1 MIIKTIL
8 FIILGIFGELGTIA
22 GSFYIMIN
30 GMINPM
36 LEIVKKGYKF
46 KKNEL
51 DEYLNNNNNKE
62 KANGFEIALV
72 LVLFLIPGV
81 NLLNAV
87 IKSHKMKTIILN
99 DPTIKKFLI
108 PMTDKEKEQY
118 SKMKGTIEK
127 LKFTAVISGKINDD
141 EEFFGFIGNQA
152 IVVDHGLTSIYNEK
166 LLPLDY
172 TLDEVKELNEATTYS
187 YRIGTIGG
195 KNIAIIGIPNPDSPV
210 KRIQFKSENYKMTHT
225 YNIMTEKE
233 AQDKKFIV
241 YPYTTHNEEEV
252 QKIIEKIKQDRI
264 NRKTKSEEELAQKQ
278 PIFEEAYAPTEIE
291 EPIVEEEYVPM
302 EMEEE
307 PIAKEEQGPVLR
319 KSIFTNG
326 NKIIK

>member
-1 MIIKTIL
+1 MIIKTIF
-8 FIILGIFGELGTIA
+8 FIILGIVGELGTIA

-30 GMINPM
+30 GMINSM
-36 LEIVKKGYKF
+36 LEIAKKGYKY

-51 DEYLNNNNNKE
+51 DEYLNNNNKE
-62 KANGFEIALV
+62 KANGFEITLG

-87 IKSHKMKTIILN
+87 IESHKMKTIILN

-118 SKMKGTIEK
+118 SKMKGKIEK

-172 TLDEVKELNEATTYS
+172 TLDEVKKLNEATTYS

-233 AQDKKFIV
+233 EQDKKFIV
-241 YPYTTHNEEEV
+241 
-252 QKIIEKIKQDRI
+252 
-264 NRKTKSEEELAQKQ
+264 
-278 PIFEEAYAPTEIE
+278 
-291 EPIVEEEYVPM
+291 
-302 EMEEE
+302 
-307 PIAKEEQGPVLR
+307 
-319 KSIFTNG
+319 
-326 NKIIK
+326 

>member
-8 FIILGIFGELGTIA
+8 FIILGIIGEFGTIA

-30 GMINPM
+30 GTINSM
-36 LEIVKKGYKF
+36 LEIAKKGYKY

-51 DEYLNNNNNKE
+51 DEYLNNNNKE
-62 KANGFEIALV
+62 KANRFEIALG
-72 LVLFLIPGV
+72 LALFLIPGV

-99 DPTIKKFLI
+99 DPTIKEFLI

-118 SKMKGTIEK
+118 SKMKGKIEK
-127 LKFTAVISGKINDD
+127 LKFTSVISGKENDD

-152 IVVDHGLTSIYNEK
+152 IVVDHGLTSIYYEK

-210 KRIQFKSENYKMTHT
+210 KRIQFKSEDYKMTHT
-225 YNIMTEKE
+225 YNIMTEEE

-264 NRKTKSEEELAQKQ
+264 NRKTRSEEELAQKQ
-278 PIFEEAYAPTEIE
+278 PISEKAYVPMEMEESIAK
-291 EPIVEEEYVPM
+291 EEYVPM
-302 EMEEE
+302 EIEE

-326 NKIIK
+326 NKIM

>member
-8 FIILGIFGELGTIA
+8 FIILGIIGEFGTIA

-30 GMINPM
+30 GTINSM
-36 LEIVKKGYKF
+36 LEIAKKGYKY

-62 KANGFEIALV
+62 KANRFEIALR

-81 NLLNAV
+81 NLLNA
-87 IKSHKMKTIILN
+87 IINSHKIKTIMLN

-108 PMTDKEKEQY
+108 PMTDKEKEQF
-118 SKMKGTIEK
+118 SKMKGKNEK
-127 LKFTAVISGKINDD
+127 FKFTAVISGKENDD

-225 YNIMTEKE
+225 YNIMTEEE

-252 QKIIEKIKQDRI
+252 QKIIEKIKQARI
-264 NRKTKSEEELAQKQ
+264 NKKTKSEEELAQKQ
-278 PIFEEAYAPTEIE
+278 TLSEKA
-291 EPIVEEEYVPM
+291 YVPM
-302 EMEEE
+302 EMEE
-307 PIAKEEQGPVLR
+307 PITEEEQGPVLR

>member
-8 FIILGIFGELGTIA
+8 FIILGIVGELGTIA
-22 GSFYIMIN
+22 GSFAIMFNGTIN
-30 GMINPM
+30 SM
-36 LEIVKKGYKF
+36 LEIAKKGYKF

-51 DEYLNNNNNKE
+51 DEYLNNNNKE
-62 KANGFEIALV
+62 KANGFEIALRY
-72 LVLFLIPGV
+72 VLFLIPGV
-81 NLLNAV
+81 NFLNAV
-87 IKSHKMKTIILN
+87 IKSHQMKAIMLN

-118 SKMKGTIEK
+118 SKMKGKIEK
-127 LKFTAVISGKINDD
+127 LKFTAVISGKENDD
-141 EEFFGFIGNQA
+141 EEFFGFIGDKA

-166 LLPLDY
+166 LIPLDY

-195 KNIAIIGIPNPDSPV
+195 KNIAIIGIPNQDSPV
-210 KRIQFKSENYKMTHT
+210 KRIQFKSEDYKMTHT
-225 YNIMTEKE
+225 YNIMTEEE

-241 YPYTTHNEEEV
+241 YPYTTHNEEAV
-252 QKIIEKIKQDRI
+252 QKIIEKIKQARI

-278 PIFEEAYAPTEIE
+278 PIFEEAYVPMEIEEPIAKGEYVTMEIE
-291 EPIVEEEYVPM
+291 EPIVE
-302 EMEEE
+302 
-307 PIAKEEQGPVLR
+307 EEQGPVLR

>member
-1 MIIKTIL
+1 MIIKTIF
-8 FIILGIFGELGTIA
+8 FIILGIVGELGTIA

-30 GMINPM
+30 GMIKPM
-36 LEIVKKGYKF
+36 LEFAKKGYKF

-51 DEYLNNNNNKE
+51 DEYLNNNNKE
-62 KANGFEIALV
+62 KANGFEIALR

-81 NLLNAV
+81 NLLNA
-87 IKSHKMKTIILN
+87 IINSHKIKTIMLN

-108 PMTDKEKEQY
+108 PMTDKEKEQF
-118 SKMKGTIEK
+118 SKMKGKNEK
-127 LKFTAVISGKINDD
+127 FKFTAVISGKENDD
-141 EEFFGFIGNQA
+141 EEFFGFIGDKA

-166 LLPLDY
+166 LIPLDY

-210 KRIQFKSENYKMTHT
+210 KRIQFKSEDYKMTHT
-225 YNIMTEKE
+225 YNIMTEEE

-264 NRKTKSEEELAQKQ
+264 NRKTKSEEKLAQKQ
-278 PIFEEAYAPTEIE
+278 PIFEEAYIPTEIE
-291 EPIVEEEYVPM
+291 EPIIE
-302 EMEEE
+302 
-307 PIAKEEQGPVLR
+307 EEQGPVLR

>member
-8 FIILGIFGELGTIA
+8 FIILGIIGEFGTIA

-30 GMINPM
+30 GTINSM
-36 LEIVKKGYKF
+36 LEIAKKGYKY

-51 DEYLNNNNNKE
+51 DEYLNNNNKE
-62 KANGFEIALV
+62 KANRFEIALG
-72 LVLFLIPGV
+72 LALFLIPGV

-99 DPTIKKFLI
+99 DPTIKEFLI

-118 SKMKGTIEK
+118 SKMKGKIEK
-127 LKFTAVISGKINDD
+127 LKFTSVISGKENDD

-152 IVVDHGLTSIYNEK
+152 IVVDHGLTSIYYEK

-210 KRIQFKSENYKMTHT
+210 KRIQFKSEDYKMTHT
-225 YNIMTEKE
+225 YNIMTEEE
-233 AQDKKFIV
+233 AQDKKMKKKF
-241 YPYTTHNEEEV
+241 
-252 QKIIEKIKQDRI
+252 KK
-264 NRKTKSEEELAQKQ
+264 L
-278 PIFEEAYAPTEIE
+278 
-291 EPIVEEEYVPM
+291 
-302 EMEEE
+302 
-307 PIAKEEQGPVLR
+307 
-319 KSIFTNG
+319 
-326 NKIIK
+326 

>member
-30 GMINPM
+30 GTINYM
-36 LEIVKKGYKF
+36 LEIAKKGYKF

-51 DEYLNNNNNKE
+51 EEYINNNKNKE
-62 KANGFEIALV
+62 QANGFEIALR

-81 NLLNAV
+81 NLLNA
-87 IKSHKMKTIILN
+87 IINSHKMKTIILN
-99 DPTIKKFLI
+99 DPTIKEFLI

-118 SKMKGTIEK
+118 SKMKGKIEK
-127 LKFTAVISGKINDD
+127 LKFTSVISGKENDD

-210 KRIQFKSENYKMTHT
+210 KRIQFKSEDYKMTHT
-225 YNIMTEKE
+225 YNIMTEEE

-264 NRKTKSEEELAQKQ
+264 NRKTRSEEELAQKQ
-278 PIFEEAYAPTEIE
+278 PISEKAYVPMEMEESIAK
-291 EPIVEEEYVPM
+291 EEYVPM
-302 EMEEE
+302 EIEE

-326 NKIIK
+326 NKIM

>member
-8 FIILGIFGELGTIA
+8 FIILGIIGEFGTIA

-30 GMINPM
+30 GTINSM
-36 LEIVKKGYKF
+36 LEIAKKGY
-46 KKNEL
+46 
-51 DEYLNNNNNKE
+51 YLNNNNKE
-62 KANGFEIALV
+62 KANRFEIALG
-72 LVLFLIPGV
+72 LALFLIPGV

-99 DPTIKKFLI
+99 DPTIKEFLI

-118 SKMKGTIEK
+118 SKMKGKIEK
-127 LKFTAVISGKINDD
+127 LKFTSVISGKENDD

-210 KRIQFKSENYKMTHT
+210 KRIQFKSEDYKMTHT
-225 YNIMTEKE
+225 YNIMTEEE

-264 NRKTKSEEELAQKQ
+264 NRKTRSEEELAQKQ
-278 PIFEEAYAPTEIE
+278 PISEKAYVPMEMEESIAK
-291 EPIVEEEYVPM
+291 EEYVPM
-302 EMEEE
+302 EIEE

-326 NKIIK
+326 NKIM

>member
-1 MIIKTIL
+1 MIIKTII
-8 FIILGIFGELGTIA
+8 FIILGIFGELGSIA

-30 GMINPM
+30 GSIKSM
-36 LEIVKKGYKF
+36 LEIAKKGYKY

-51 DEYLNNNNNKE
+51 DEYLNNNNKE
-62 KANGFEIALV
+62 KANGFEIALG

-87 IKSHKMKTIILN
+87 IKSHKMKTIMLN

-118 SKMKGTIEK
+118 SKMKGKIEK
-127 LKFTAVISGKINDD
+127 LRFTAVISGNENED

-172 TLDEVKELNEATTYS
+172 TLDEVKELNAATTYS

-225 YNIMTEKE
+225 YNIMTEEE

-278 PIFEEAYAPTEIE
+278 TISEKAYVPIEME
-291 EPIVEEEYVPM
+291 EPIVKEEYVPV
-302 EMEEE
+302 EMEEH
-307 PIAKEEQGPVLR
+307 ITQEEQGPVLR

>member
-8 FIILGIFGELGTIA
+8 FIILGIIGEFGTIA

-30 GMINPM
+30 GTINSM
-36 LEIVKKGYKF
+36 LEIAKKGYKY

-51 DEYLNNNNNKE
+51 DEYLNNNNKE
-62 KANGFEIALV
+62 KANRFEIALR

-81 NLLNAV
+81 NLLNA
-87 IKSHKMKTIILN
+87 IINSHKIKTIMLN

-118 SKMKGTIEK
+118 SKMKGKIEK
-127 LKFTAVISGKINDD
+127 LKFTSVISGKENDD

-152 IVVDHGLTSIYNEK
+152 IVVDHGLTSIYYEK

-210 KRIQFKSENYKMTHT
+210 KRIQFKSEDYKMTHT
-225 YNIMTEKE
+225 YNIMTEEE

-264 NRKTKSEEELAQKQ
+264 NRKTRSEEELAQKQ
-278 PIFEEAYAPTEIE
+278 PISEKAYVPMEMEESIAK
-291 EPIVEEEYVPM
+291 EEYVPM
-302 EMEEE
+302 EIEE

-326 NKIIK
+326 NKIM

>member
-8 FIILGIFGELGTIA
+8 FIILGIIGEFGTIA

-30 GMINPM
+30 GTINSM
-36 LEIVKKGYKF
+36 LEIAKKGYKY

-51 DEYLNNNNNKE
+51 DEYLNNNNKE
-62 KANGFEIALV
+62 KANRFEIALG
-72 LVLFLIPGV
+72 LALFLIPGV

-99 DPTIKKFLI
+99 DPTIKEFLI

-118 SKMKGTIEK
+118 SKMKGKIEK
-127 LKFTAVISGKINDD
+127 LKFTSVISGKENDD

-152 IVVDHGLTSIYNEK
+152 IVVDHGLTSIYYEK

-210 KRIQFKSENYKMTHT
+210 KRIQFKSEDYKMTHT
-225 YNIMTEKE
+225 YNIMTEEE

-252 QKIIEKIKQDRI
+252 YNHRI
-264 NRKTKSEEELAQKQ
+264 ACPCRIDGTGADKDSHHQRLFAC
-278 PIFEEAYAPTEIE
+278 TERRHCRRI
-291 EPIVEEEYVPM
+291 
-302 EMEEE
+302 
-307 PIAKEEQGPVLR
+307 
-319 KSIFTNG
+319 
-326 NKIIK
+326 

>member
-8 FIILGIFGELGTIA
+8 FIILGIIGEFGTIA

-30 GMINPM
+30 GTINSM
-36 LEIVKKGYKF
+36 LEIAKKGYKY

-51 DEYLNNNNNKE
+51 DEYLNNNNKE
-62 KANGFEIALV
+62 KANRFEIALG
-72 LVLFLIPGV
+72 LALFLIPGV

-99 DPTIKKFLI
+99 DPTIKEFLI

-118 SKMKGTIEK
+118 SKMKGKIEK
-127 LKFTAVISGKINDD
+127 LKFTSVISGKENDD

-210 KRIQFKSENYKMTHT
+210 KRIQFKSEDYKMTHT
-225 YNIMTEKE
+225 YNIMTEEE

-264 NRKTKSEEELAQKQ
+264 NRKTRSEEELAQKQ
-278 PIFEEAYAPTEIE
+278 PISEKAYVPMEMEESIAK
-291 EPIVEEEYVPM
+291 EEYVPM
-302 EMEEE
+302 EIEE

-326 NKIIK
+326 NKIM